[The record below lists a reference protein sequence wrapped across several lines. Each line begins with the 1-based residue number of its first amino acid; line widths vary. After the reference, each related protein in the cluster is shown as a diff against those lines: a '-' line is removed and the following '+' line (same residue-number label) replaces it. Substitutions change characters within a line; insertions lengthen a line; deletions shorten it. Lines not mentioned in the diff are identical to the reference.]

1 MNYLDAHNHLQHPNL
16 APHRAAILAELQ
28 QIGLRRAVVNGTTE
42 NDWPDVSAWAEEHSF
57 VVPSYGLHP
66 WYIAGRSTRWLD
78 VLRAAL
84 EAQPAAGV
92 GEIGL
97 DRWIEGHDLADQT
110 TVFRAQL
117 DLAEELARP
126 VTIHCVQAWG
136 ALQECLAERRFPRGF
151 LIHAYNGSSEMTA
164 GFIKLGAYFSF
175 SPYFLHERKAAQR
188 EIFRQLPLDRV
199 LVETDA
205 PDLRPPDELN
215 PRPLTGADGKPVNH
229 PANIDFTYTELAK
242 LRGISIDELTV
253 KAAENFERLF
263 G

>member
-1 MNYLDAHNHLQHPNL
+1 VNYLDAHNHLQHPNL
-16 APHRAAILAELQ
+16 VPHRETILAELQ
-28 QIGLRRAVVNGTTE
+28 QIGLRRAVVNGMTE
-42 NDWPDVSAWAEEHSF
+42 NDWPDVSSWAAEHAF
-57 VVPSYGLHP
+57 VLPSYGLHP
-66 WYIAGRSTRWLD
+66 WWIAQRSGQWLD
-78 VLRAAL
+78 ALRAVL
-84 EAQPAAGV
+84 EAHPQAGV

-110 TVFRAQL
+110 VVFRAQL

-136 ALQECLAERRFPRGF
+136 ALNDCLAGRRFPRGF
-151 LIHAYNGSSEMTA
+151 LIHAYNGPAEMNA
-164 GFIKLGAYFSF
+164 GFIKLGGYFSF
-175 SPYFLHERKAAQR
+175 SPYFLHERKAPQR
-188 EIFRQLPLDRV
+188 EVFRQLPLDRV

-229 PANIDFTYTELAK
+229 PANIDFTYAELAK
-242 LRGISIDELTV
+242 LRGISVEEL
-253 KAAENFERLF
+253 AAKVADNFARIF